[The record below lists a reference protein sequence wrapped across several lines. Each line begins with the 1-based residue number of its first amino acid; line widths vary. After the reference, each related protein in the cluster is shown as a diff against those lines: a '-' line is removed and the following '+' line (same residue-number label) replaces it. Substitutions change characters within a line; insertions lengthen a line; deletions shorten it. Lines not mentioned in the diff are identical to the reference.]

1 MIQYKISSVKSPKT
15 GLKVYFPVI
24 AQSGT
29 LSLNDVTSRIA
40 KRSTMHAADIKA
52 VLSALEGVAGDALTS
67 GHTVRLGDLGSFRLT
82 CAATGGEDDAT
93 KVTANHVSR
102 LRVRFTPSGAMQRM
116 LRDTNQNGSS
126 VSFCRKESTAESGE

>member
-52 VLSALEGVAGDALTS
+52 VLSALEGVVGDALTS

-82 CAATGGEDDAT
+82 CVATGGEDDAT

-126 VSFCRKESTAESGE
+126 VSFCCKESTTVSGE

>member
-1 MIQYKISSVKSPKT
+1 MMNITVRSKKNFKLDKKQFYPQ
-15 GLKVYFPVI
+15 I
-24 AQSGT
+24 APATPIG
-29 LSLNDVTSRIA
+29 LNDVAEQIE
-40 KRSTMHAADIKA
+40 KQSTVSLADIKG
-52 VLSALEGVAGDALTS
+52 VLDALQEVVLEAVADGYS
-67 GHTVRLGDLGSFRLT
+67 VRLGDLGSFRLT

>member
-1 MIQYKISSVKSPKT
+1 MIQYKISSVKSPKS
-15 GLKVYFPVI
+15 GLKVYFPSIV
-24 AQSGT
+24 QSGT

-52 VLSALEGVAGDALTS
+52 VLSALEGVAGDALAN

-82 CAATGGEDDAT
+82 CAATGGEDDAA
-93 KVTANHVSR
+93 KVTAKHVSR
-102 LRVRFTPSGAMQRM
+102 LRIRFTPSGAMQRM

-126 VSFCRKESTAESGE
+126 VNFCRKESTPGSGV

>member
-24 AQSGT
+24 VQSGSLT
-29 LSLNDVTSRIA
+29 LSEVASRIA
-40 KRSTMHAADIKA
+40 KRSTMHTADIKA
-52 VLSALEGVAGDALTS
+52 VLSALEVVAGDALTS

-82 CAATGGEDDAT
+82 CAATGGEDDAA

-102 LRVRFTPSGAMQRM
+102 LRIRFTPSGAMQRM
-116 LRDTNQNGSS
+116 LRDTNHNGSS
-126 VSFCRKESTAESGE
+126 VNFCRKESTPGSGV

>member
-15 GLKVYFPVI
+15 GQKVYFPSIV
-24 AQSGT
+24 QSGT

-52 VLSALEGVAGDALTS
+52 VLSALEEVAGDALTS

-82 CAATGGEDDAT
+82 CAATGGEDAAAN
-93 KVTANHVSR
+93 VTAKHVSR
-102 LRVRFTPSGAMQRM
+102 LRIRFTPSGAMQRM
-116 LRDTNQNGSS
+116 LRDTNQNGGS
-126 VSFCRKESTAESGE
+126 VSFSRKESTTESGV

>member
-29 LSLNDVTSRIA
+29 LYLNDVTSRIA

-52 VLSALEGVAGDALTS
+52 VLSALDGVVGDALTS

-82 CAATGGEDDAT
+82 CVATGGEDDAT

>member
-52 VLSALEGVAGDALTS
+52 VLSALDGVVGDALTS

>member
-15 GLKVYFPVI
+15 GLKVYFPTIVQNG
-24 AQSGT
+24 A
-29 LSLNDVTSRIA
+29 LSLNDVTNRIS
-40 KRSTMHAADIKA
+40 KRSTMHTADIKA
-52 VLSALEGVAGDALTS
+52 VLSALEGVVGDALTS